1 MWFENFSNK
10 NCKQC
15 YACIR
20 VCPVNA
26 IEIKNEETKIIEE
39 RCIVCDEC
47 YRACPQK
54 HRLSKSEVPIVKHFI
69 KNKETVVASIA
80 PSFASVFWKY
90 SHKIPSV
97 LKHMGFSYVEETL
110 VAAQP
115 IINEYFKY
123 INKNDNKNYITTLC
137 PSIIN
142 LVEKHYPELIDNLI
156 PVISAVT
163 CHGRIIKEKYG
174 KDVKV
179 VFIGPCLGKKYEAR
193 FEDSIDAVITL
204 EELKRWINQE
214 NISFYDFEETP
225 FDAISNYNRV
235 FPFISENTDY
245 FYDSN
250 KNKEVVSV
258 DGEEDCIKTLKAMVN
273 NRMSNVVFDM
283 NFCQNGCLQGSGI
296 EDDGISPYER
306 RENIETYSKQY
317 RDIYGDKKDNSYD
330 EILKN
335 FNLERKFQSK
345 HVPLKEPSEKELKEI
360 LKSMGKFARMD
371 EINCKACGYE
381 TCRDKAKA
389 IYNGYAD
396 ASMCVPYM
404 RQKAENKASVIL
416 STTPNLIGIIDKDLC
431 VEEFNKAAQN
441 FFQVSNEE
449 AKGVPV
455 IMYLDEDK
463 FQQARDSR
471 KKIIKDK
478 IELPDYNG
486 VLLQNIIWS
495 EKDQIYIWIAN
506 DITEEVNKDKQ
517 IQEMKIN
524 SVNMAQ
530 EVINKQMMVAQ
541 EIASLLGETT
551 AQTKVTLTK
560 LKKLIEEEGIKQ

>member
-1 MWFENFSNK
+1 MWFDSFSNK
-10 NCKQC
+10 NCKKC

-26 IEIKNEETKIIEE
+26 IKIKDGQASIIEE

-54 HRLSKSEVPIVKHFI
+54 HKLSKSQVPIVKHFI
-69 KNKETVVASIA
+69 KNKEKVVASIA

-97 LKHMGFSYVEETL
+97 LRYLGFSYVEESL

-115 IINEYFKY
+115 IIDEYFKY
-123 INKNDNKNYITTLC
+123 INKNDDKNYITTLC

-142 LVEKHYPELIDNLI
+142 LVEKHYPQLIDNLI
-156 PVISAVT
+156 PVISVVS

-174 KDVKV
+174 HDAKV
-179 VFIGPCLGKKYEAR
+179 VFIGPCLGEKYEAIY
-193 FEDSIDAVITL
+193 EEGIDVVITL

-214 NISFYDFEETP
+214 NISFDNFEETP
-225 FDAISNYNRV
+225 FDAISNYNKV
-235 FPFISENTDY
+235 FPFISENTNY
-245 FYDSN
+245 FYDCS

-258 DGEEDCIKTLKAMVN
+258 DGQEDCIKTLKAMIN

-283 NFCQNGCLQGSGI
+283 NFCKNGCLQGSGI
-296 EDDGISPYER
+296 EDDDISPYEK
-306 RENIETYSKQY
+306 RENIEIYSKQY
-317 RDIYGDKKDNSYD
+317 KEIYGNKKDNSYD
-330 EILKN
+330 NIIKN
-335 FNLERKFQSK
+335 INLERKFKSK

-381 TCRDKAKA
+381 SCRDKARA
-389 IYNGYAD
+389 VYNGYAD
-396 ASMCVPYM
+396 ISMCLPYM
-404 RQKAENKASVIL
+404 RQKAENKANVII
-416 STTPNLIGIIDKDLC
+416 STTPNLIGIVDKDLC
-431 VEEFNKAAQN
+431 VEEFNLTAQN
-441 FFQVSNEE
+441 FFQISNEE
-449 AKGVPV
+449 AKGIPI

-463 FQQARDSR
+463 FQNVR
-471 KKIIKDK
+471 KDRKNLIKDK

-486 VLLQNIIWS
+486 VLVQNIIWL
-495 EKDQIYIWIAN
+495 EEDQIYIWIAD
-506 DITEEVNKDKQ
+506 DITEEINKERNLQK
-517 IQEMKIN
+517 MKIN
-524 SVNMAQ
+524 SINMAQ
-530 EVINKQMMVAQ
+530 EVIKKQMMVAH

-551 AQTKVTLTK
+551 AETKVTLTK
-560 LKKLIEEEGIKQ
+560 LKTLIEEDGIK

>member
-1 MWFENFSNK
+1 M
-10 NCKQC
+10 
-15 YACIR
+15 
-20 VCPVNA
+20 
-26 IEIKNEETKIIEE
+26 
-39 RCIVCDEC
+39 
-47 YRACPQK
+47 
-54 HRLSKSEVPIVKHFI
+54 
-69 KNKETVVASIA
+69 
-80 PSFASVFWKY
+80 
-90 SHKIPSV
+90 
-97 LKHMGFSYVEETL
+97 
-110 VAAQP
+110 
-115 IINEYFKY
+115 
-123 INKNDNKNYITTLC
+123 
-137 PSIIN
+137 
-142 LVEKHYPELIDNLI
+142 
-156 PVISAVT
+156 
-163 CHGRIIKEKYG
+163 
-174 KDVKV
+174 
-179 VFIGPCLGKKYEAR
+179 LGKKYEAR

-214 NISFYDFEETP
+214 NISFDDFEETP

-235 FPFISENTDY
+235 FPFISENTNY

-335 FNLERKFQSK
+335 VNLERKFQSK

>member
-1 MWFENFSNK
+1 MWFDSFSNK
-10 NCKQC
+10 NCKKC

-26 IEIKNEETKIIEE
+26 IKIKDGQASIIEE

-54 HRLSKSEVPIVKHFI
+54 HKLSKSQVPIVKHFI
-69 KNKETVVASIA
+69 KNKEKVVASIA

-97 LKHMGFSYVEETL
+97 LRYLGFSYVEESL

-115 IINEYFKY
+115 IIDEYFKY
-123 INKNDNKNYITTLC
+123 INKNDDKNYITTLC
-137 PSIIN
+137 PSVIN
-142 LVEKHYPELIDNLI
+142 LVEKHYPQLIDNLI
-156 PVISAVT
+156 PVISVVS

-174 KDVKV
+174 HNAKV
-179 VFIGPCLGKKYEAR
+179 VFIGPCLGEKYEAIY
-193 FEDSIDAVITL
+193 EEGIDAVITL

-214 NISFYDFEETP
+214 NISFDNFEETP
-225 FDAISNYNRV
+225 FDAISNYNKV
-235 FPFISENTDY
+235 FPFISENTNY
-245 FYDSN
+245 FYDCS

-258 DGEEDCIKTLKAMVN
+258 DGQEDCIKTLKAMIN

-283 NFCQNGCLQGSGI
+283 NFCKNGCLQGSGI
-296 EDDGISPYER
+296 EDDDISHYEK
-306 RENIETYSKQY
+306 RENIEIYSKQY
-317 RDIYGDKKDNSYD
+317 KEIYGNKKDNSYD
-330 EILKN
+330 NIIKN
-335 FNLERKFQSK
+335 INLERKFKSK

-381 TCRDKAKA
+381 SCRDKARA
-389 IYNGYAD
+389 VYNGYAD
-396 ASMCVPYM
+396 ISMCLPYM
-404 RQKAENKASVIL
+404 RQKAENKANVII
-416 STTPNLIGIIDKDLC
+416 STTPNLIGIVDKDLC
-431 VEEFNKAAQN
+431 VEEFNLTAQN

-449 AKGVPV
+449 AKGIPI

-463 FQQARDSR
+463 FQNVR
-471 KKIIKDK
+471 KDRKNLIKDK

-486 VLLQNIIWS
+486 VLVQNIIWL
-495 EKDQIYIWIAN
+495 EEDQIYIWIAD
-506 DITEEVNKDKQ
+506 DITEEINKERNLQK
-517 IQEMKIN
+517 MKIN
-524 SVNMAQ
+524 SINMAQ
-530 EVINKQMMVAQ
+530 EVIKKQMMVAH

-551 AQTKVTLTK
+551 AETKVTLTK
-560 LKKLIEEEGIKQ
+560 LKTLIEEEGIK